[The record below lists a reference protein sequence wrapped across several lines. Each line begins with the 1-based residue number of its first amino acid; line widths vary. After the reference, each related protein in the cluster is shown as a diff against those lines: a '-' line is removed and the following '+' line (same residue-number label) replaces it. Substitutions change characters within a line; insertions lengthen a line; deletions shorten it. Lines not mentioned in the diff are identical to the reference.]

1 MSEFMFQIMKR
12 NIVSQ
17 RRKYSPAS
25 QTGVLMSIFAGIG
38 VVLMATFL
46 AVMVNDFTPF
56 GGDYP
61 GELQDGV

>member
-1 MSEFMFQIMKR
+1 MFHINKR

-17 RRKYSPAS
+17 RQNYSLDK
-25 QTGVLMSIFAGIG
+25 TGVLMSIFAGIG

-46 AVMVNDFTPF
+46 AVMINDFTPF

>member
-1 MSEFMFQIMKR
+1 
-12 NIVSQ
+12 
-17 RRKYSPAS
+17 
-25 QTGVLMSIFAGIG
+25 MSIFAGIG

-46 AVMVNDFTPF
+46 AVMINDFTPF

>member
-1 MSEFMFQIMKR
+1 MFEINKR
-12 NIVSQ
+12 NIVLQRQKSQ
-17 RRKYSPAS
+17 SRY

-46 AVMVNDFTPF
+46 AVMVNDFTTF